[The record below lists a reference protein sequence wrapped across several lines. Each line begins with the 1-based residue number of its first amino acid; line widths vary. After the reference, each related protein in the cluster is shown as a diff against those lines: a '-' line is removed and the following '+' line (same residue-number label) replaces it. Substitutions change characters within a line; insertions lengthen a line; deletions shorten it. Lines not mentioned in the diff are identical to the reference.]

1 MRHMGVLKFGRLLV
15 GQGRGV
21 GPKEQQRDRVVVEL
35 HPPSSYINKRIIYYS
50 LILLPMAIYGT
61 PPKSDALLGRLEEL
75 DGVRRYL
82 AEHLGGNAL
91 PWTGALR
98 RLAAAEATVGS
109 TSIEGYG
116 ASIEDTVE
124 ILAGR
129 HPSGASDE
137 TQRIIAAYA
146 QAMDRIAVL
155 AEDSEF
161 QWTPQTM
168 LDLHFLVCHPQPE
181 AGPGRLRDGSVV
193 VTRGLGRDPYRPPPS
208 GEVSALLGE
217 LAGWLGSGD
226 LTRHPVV
233 RAAMAHLNVVSI
245 HPFRDGNGR
254 VARVVESLVLA
265 KEGLLRPEL
274 VSIEPYLG
282 RHTREYYAVLEEVQG
297 HSFDPQRDA
306 SAWVEFC
313 VEAHVS
319 EATERR
325 RWLEVAY
332 ARHDFCEQLGRE
344 QAYPERFVI
353 ALDQALLGLPLT
365 NADYRREAD
374 IAGPTATQDLQRL
387 RRDGWLDQEGGG
399 RSVRYVAG
407 RKLRDRWSVSLS
419 PSGRGSG

>member
-1 MRHMGVLKFGRLLV
+1 M
-15 GQGRGV
+15 
-21 GPKEQQRDRVVVEL
+21 
-35 HPPSSYINKRIIYYS
+35 
-50 LILLPMAIYGT
+50 PMAIYAT
-61 PPKSDALLGRLEEL
+61 PAKSPAILRRLEEL
-75 DGVRRYL
+75 DKLRRYL
-82 AEHLGGNAL
+82 AQHLGDSAQ

-116 ASIEDTVE
+116 ASLADTVE

-146 QAMDRIAVL
+146 QAMDRVAVL
-155 AEDSEF
+155 ADDNRFEWS
-161 QWTPQTM
+161 PQTM
-168 LDLHFLVCHPQPE
+168 LDLHFLVCHPQPQ
-181 AGPGRLRDGSVV
+181 ASPGRWRDGPVI

-208 GEVSALLGE
+208 SDVPALVNEVAN
-217 LAGWLGSGD
+217 WLGSGD
-226 LTRHPVV
+226 VSRHPVV
-233 RAAMAHLNVVSI
+233 RAAMAHLNLVSI

-254 VARVVESLVLA
+254 VARIVQSLVLV

-282 RHTREYYAVLEEVQG
+282 RHTSEYYAVLGEVQG
-297 HSFDPQRDA
+297 LTFDPHRDA

-313 VEAHVS
+313 IEAHVS

-325 RWLEVAY
+325 RWLEIAE
-332 ARHDFCEQLGRE
+332 ARHDFCEQLARE

-353 ALDQALLGLPLT
+353 ALDQALLGLQVT

-407 RKLRDRWSVSLS
+407 RKLQERWSVS
-419 PSGRGSG
+419 RDR